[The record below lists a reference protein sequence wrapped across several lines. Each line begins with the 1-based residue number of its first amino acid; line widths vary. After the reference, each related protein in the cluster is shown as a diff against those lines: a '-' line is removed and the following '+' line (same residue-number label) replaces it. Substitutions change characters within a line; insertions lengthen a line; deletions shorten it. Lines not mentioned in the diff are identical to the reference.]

1 VTPFGFGVNALRAAS
16 RAEWLDNSRR
26 VEDLGYA
33 VLAVPDHL
41 AERLAPL
48 PRW

>member
-1 VTPFGFGVNALRAAS
+1 VNALRVAS
-16 RAEWLDNSRR
+16 RAEWLDNALR

-48 PRW
+48 PAVPSTR